1 MHDGLIAKRYARAI
15 YLFAAQQGE
24 EQRLFE
30 ECRLLSRLYEEEPSI
45 REVLQSPILPPQRK
59 EEFLSSL
66 IKEGASL
73 AFRRL
78 IALLLKRNRMG
89 SLQRILMAYHRHYLE
104 QKNLHPLTLSTAAP
118 LPEALLRGI
127 CHRVEA
133 QVGGEVIL
141 NLKVDSTLLGGFRL
155 QVDDYLYDASIATR
169 IRRLKQALEGPK
181 HRIL

>member
-1 MHDGLIAKRYARAI
+1 MHDGLIAERYAQAI

-30 ECRLLSRLYEEEPSI
+30 ECRLLSRLYGEEPAI
-45 REVLQSPILPPQRK
+45 REVLQSPILPSQRK
-59 EEFLSSL
+59 EELLSSL

-73 AFRRL
+73 SLRRL
-78 IALLLKRNRMG
+78 IALLLKRKRMG

-104 QKNLHPLTLSTAAP
+104 QKNLHPLTLCTAAP
-118 LPEALLRGI
+118 LSEELLRRI
-127 CHRVEA
+127 CRHVEER
-133 QVGGEVIL
+133 VGGEVIP

-155 QVDDYLYDASIATR
+155 QVDDYLYDASIASR
-169 IRRLKQALEGPK
+169 LRRLKQALEGPK